1 MTPSEIDT
9 LRSQISGVL
18 KGKASCWCLAVWN
31 PGQPGDYFSS
41 QTVDVKEQSIRLLAC
56 IYDLLNSALL
66 DSTPQ
71 QLIAKTVILTDIR
84 KLICQ
89 LYYYTEV
96 TPSTLM

>member
-9 LRSQISGVL
+9 LRSQVAEVL
-18 KGKASCWCLAVWN
+18 RGKASCWCLAVWD
-31 PGQPGDYFSS
+31 PGQPGDYLTS
-41 QTVDVKEQSIRLLAC
+41 QTADVKEQSIRLLAC

-71 QLIAKTVILTDIR
+71 QLASKTLILTDIR

-89 LYYYTEV
+89 LHYYTEV
-96 TPSTLM
+96 SSSALM